1 MLDAT
6 GRMIS
11 DCPLEKSASV
21 RSRLRGR
28 QGIRSPRPDEAMSD
42 ADEKNARP
50 ETLAQVY
57 GHACGGVRTLGLVDG
72 ADNRA
77 VHARP
82 ARARGFRGVLR
93 R

>member
-6 GRMIS
+6 GRVIS
-11 DCPLEKSASV
+11 DCPLEESASV
-21 RSRLRGR
+21 RSRLRSR
-28 QGIRSPRPDEAMSD
+28 QSIRSPRPDEAMSD
-42 ADEKNARP
+42 ADEKDARP

-57 GHACGGVRTLGLVDG
+57 GHACGGVRTLGIVDG

-77 VHARP
+77 VHVRSARV
-82 ARARGFRGVLR
+82 RGLRGVLR